1 MILPAGLPRSD
12 LRTRGEH
19 ERRSA
24 QGCVLTSA
32 VACCRATPPAA
43 HGTDP
48 AGTAAATCRRPRAAA
63 APQPTPGCAL
73 ARPCVAGL
81 HCHRCSAVAQNKS
94 TCTCNGA
101 AAATQR
107 AEIRHQIRRLSH
119 HPSIVLWDAVNEAGG
134 FGVSA
139 ARIFRLATDSFSPPR
154 CFDFSHCRTY
164 RDSCLRRL

>member
-1 MILPAGLPRSD
+1 MVRTLLVRPLRPAGGHERQLPANQLLGAHLHGLAS
-12 LRTRGEH
+12 L
-19 ERRSA
+19 
-24 QGCVLTSA
+24 
-32 VACCRATPPAA
+32 
-43 HGTDP
+43 
-48 AGTAAATCRRPRAAA
+48 
-63 APQPTPGCAL
+63 
-73 ARPCVAGL
+73 GL
-81 HCHRCSAVAQNKS
+81 HYHRCSAVAQNKS